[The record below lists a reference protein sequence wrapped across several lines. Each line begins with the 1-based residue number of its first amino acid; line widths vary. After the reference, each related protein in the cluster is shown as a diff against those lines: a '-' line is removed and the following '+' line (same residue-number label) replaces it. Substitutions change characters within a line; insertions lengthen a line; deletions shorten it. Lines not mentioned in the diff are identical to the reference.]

1 MENDVSIQNHNKV
14 QSTKSKN
21 SRTIQLRNSSIPN
34 SVMSSDK
41 DDLHRVSVGIVDA
54 KLNQATPPIA
64 TNTTAIAGGATT
76 NTSNVIQTNNKNT
89 MLSSFVSVIEGTKD
103 LSISDEKQR
112 SPKHQHHNQ
121 RQGSSKTAS
130 NVPKQSPLLENTN
143 LHSVEAKLTAAPTV
157 ISPNPSS
164 ALVRSGIYT
173 FLCFNHISIMN
184 MFLPRS
190 KGYKLY
196 NFIFLVMV

>member
-1 MENDVSIQNHNKV
+1 MVIKKAEKGNKILIVISKLISEVKLENDVSIQNHNKV

-64 TNTTAIAGGATT
+64 TNATAIAGGATT

-121 RQGSSKTAS
+121 R
-130 NVPKQSPLLENTN
+130 
-143 LHSVEAKLTAAPTV
+143 
-157 ISPNPSS
+157 
-164 ALVRSGIYT
+164 
-173 FLCFNHISIMN
+173 M
-184 MFLPRS
+184 
-190 KGYKLY
+190 
-196 NFIFLVMV
+196 